1 MGVITRARSKS
12 CWMNI
17 VHETNA
23 LLNKGIDLIK
33 FMRIKL
39 ENGQTTSFWEDMWSE
54 GGTLKNRYPRIY
66 ALESSKS
73 ITVGMK
79 VAQPSLDFSFRR
91 APRGGVEQEQFEEIV
106 ALVNDVILAPI
117 FDRWTWT
124 LESSRD
130 FSVNVHA
137 WKVKSD
143 SLPTRFNISRR
154 GIYIDSI
161 MCAICDKGAET
172 SSHLFFSCCMVRQA
186 VRLIT
191 CWWDVPYME
200 FESYDGWLAWLVNLR
215 LPYKNKMML
224 EGVFYVMWWH
234 LWTFRNKTIFEAK
247 APAKA
252 LFFDDVVRFR
262 NGQRQKRTKCLLPES
277 HKKESS
283 DEDSSTSDSED
294 KEYTMAVKDFK
305 KFFKRRGIFVRQPH
319 DERKSPQR
327 SKDDK
332 NETQSK
338 AFIGGSWSDSDED
351 EEERTKYEKYL
362 MAKASNEER
371 SR

>member
-1 MGVITRARSKS
+1 
-12 CWMNI
+12 
-17 VHETNA
+17 
-23 LLNKGIDLIK
+23 
-33 FMRIKL
+33 
-39 ENGQTTSFWEDMWSE
+39 MWSE

-66 ALESSKS
+66 ALESSKLN
-73 ITVGMK
+73 TVGMK
-79 VAQPSLDFSFRR
+79 VAHPSLAFSFRR
-91 APRGGVEQEQFEEIV
+91 APREGVEQEQFDEIV

-117 FDRWTWT
+117 SDRWTWT
-124 LESSRD
+124 LESSGD
-130 FSVNVHA
+130 FSVASVRKLIDDKLIPVVDYKTRWIKYVPIKVNVHA

-191 CWWDVPYME
+191 RWWDVLYME

-234 LWTFRNKTIFEAK
+234 LWTFRNKTIFEVK

-252 LFFDDVVRFR
+252 LFVAPPNWVAA
-262 NGQRQKRTKCLLPES
+262 E
-277 HKKESS
+277 
-283 DEDSSTSDSED
+283 
-294 KEYTMAVKDFK
+294 
-305 KFFKRRGIFVRQPH
+305 
-319 DERKSPQR
+319 
-327 SKDDK
+327 
-332 NETQSK
+332 
-338 AFIGGSWSDSDED
+338 
-351 EEERTKYEKYL
+351 
-362 MAKASNEER
+362 
-371 SR
+371 